1 MPHTAARL
9 KGLKQSVRALQDPAT
24 EQYFALADEAARPR
38 LTELHLATLAP
49 ADRPECLD
57 RLITLAS
64 RRLAGVPYELVRVDA
79 L

>member
-1 MPHTAARL
+1 MRSPTARL
-9 KGLKQSVRALQDPAT
+9 KGIKGSVRALQDPVT
-24 EQYFALADEAARPR
+24 EQYFALADEAAKPR

-57 RLITLAS
+57 QLITLAS

-79 L
+79 